1 MRSEELQNTE
11 VEIKGWYRRS
21 PVPYIELKT
30 MKTQNKSRECYV
42 YTMKTLFAYLTLIG
56 GSAATIFLLFT

>member
-1 MRSEELQNTE
+1 